1 MGFLFDVI
9 GPLFTLIGCGFFLG
23 RRRKVETEPLADVA
37 IYICLPFLLFSTLVR
52 HPVTGLAAFQMF
64 AWQGGM
70 YLCSIPIIWLVA
82 RLFGWDKA
90 TRSAVTLSLPTI
102 NVASYGVP
110 VVLFA
115 LGDEALA
122 VIMLLFV
129 YGNIFASSL
138 GVYIAAGGRQKP
150 WQALSSVFKL
160 PLIYTAALAIGIN
173 AWGLPIPEWM
183 LSTSDLIGKAG
194 PILAIVLLGVQVS
207 RIRVDSEQKVVLG
220 GAILAKISIG
230 PLIGVG
236 LTFLIGTQ
244 GAVRDVLL
252 ICSCLPT
259 AINALVLTTRFNARP
274 ELLGGILIGST
285 LWSPLNLMAVL
296 YWLGH

>member
-129 YGNIFASSL
+129 YGNVFSSSL
-138 GVYIAAGGRQKP
+138 GVYIAAGGRQSR
-150 WQALSSVFKL
+150 WQAFASIFKL
-160 PLIYTAALAIGIN
+160 PLIYTAAVALAIN
-173 AWGLPIPEWM
+173 AIDMDIPDSI
-183 LSTSDLIGKAG
+183 LDTANLIGKAG
-194 PILAIVLLGVQVS
+194 PIVAIILLGIQVSHIQLRGNAVLYGGISAKILLGPVLGISLALAIGTEGV
-207 RIRVDSEQKVVLG
+207 
-220 GAILAKISIG
+220 
-230 PLIGVG
+230 
-236 LTFLIGTQ
+236 
-244 GAVRDVLL
+244 VRDVLL

-259 AINALVLTTRFNARP
+259 AINALILTVRFDVRP
-274 ELLGGILIGST
+274 DLLGGILIGST
-285 LWSPLNLMAVL
+285 LWSPITLSIVR
-296 YWLGH
+296 YWIAAN

>member
-1 MGFLFDVI
+1 MGSLFDVI

-90 TRSAVTLSLPTI
+90 TRNAVTLSLPTI

-115 LGDEALA
+115 LGDEALS

-129 YGNIFASSL
+129 YGNVFSSSL
-138 GVYIAAGGRQKP
+138 GVYIAAGGRQSR
-150 WQALSSVFKL
+150 WQAFASIFKL
-160 PLIYTAALAIGIN
+160 PLIYTAAVALAIN
-173 AWGLPIPEWM
+173 AIDIDIPDSI
-183 LSTSDLIGKAG
+183 LDTANLIGKAG
-194 PILAIVLLGVQVS
+194 PIVAIILLGIQVS
-207 RIRVDSEQKVVLG
+207 HIQLRG
-220 GAILAKISIG
+220 
-230 PLIGVG
+230 
-236 LTFLIGTQ
+236 
-244 GAVRDVLL
+244 
-252 ICSCLPT
+252 
-259 AINALVLTTRFNARP
+259 N
-274 ELLGGILIGST
+274 
-285 LWSPLNLMAVL
+285 AVL
-296 YWLGH
+296 YGGISAKILLGPVLGIGLTLAIGAEGVVAEALTDIAVDVHRALHLCLPF